1 MIKYFIRGIILF
13 LLVKVVLAIVP
24 ASIDRSNI
32 QVGQTF
38 TLNIDVSNTNGTPE
52 IDTLRNN
59 FDILGTS
66 NSSQI
71 SIINGQTNSQKS
83 IMVTLSPKNS
93 GKQQIPAIKVG
104 SDVTNPITINV
115 SKTPQSIMLN
125 GDTKSQVFIDVS
137 LDSSS
142 TYVNVPVVYSLK
154 LYFTVPLNNLSMAN
168 FDTPD
173 AQIKPLGKNAQY
185 RSKYHGK
192 AYEVIEQK
200 LLITPNKVGTTEI
213 PPARIRGLI
222 MDNNPNKFFA
232 IPNSFNIQ
240 SKSLNINVLPVP
252 GKNPQALLAKKLN
265 VTDSW
270 SVNLESIT
278 IGQPVTRTIT
288 IKATGVPYTLI
299 PELKL
304 ETPKG
309 VNSYPDKTLTD
320 TSVVDDKLI
329 GQKTFKIVYIPTST
343 GTIKFTNTK
352 IKWWDINKTV
362 EKTYILESKI
372 YTVLND
378 GKKPVASSNVVATQK
393 KPVKTTFKWWKYIL
407 IAIALCM
414 ITLIIAVV
422 IKRRFKL
429 TKRTTQQDYN
439 LLKKAIHDKDI
450 KALNHALIAF
460 ASSYTN
466 KNIYTISD
474 IKELINNQTLNEL
487 IDKLNLAL
495 YKGYQFDDFESL
507 LEQINI
513 LSRRKKTKTTEFLK
527 NLYPE

>member
-1 MIKYFIRGIILF
+1 MIKHFIRGIILF
-13 LLVKVVLAIVP
+13 LLVNIVFAIVP
-24 ASIDRSNI
+24 ASIDRNNI

-66 NSSQI
+66 NSSQM
-71 SIINGQTNSQKS
+71 SIINGHMNSQKS
-83 IMVTLSPKNS
+83 IMVTLSPKNP

-104 SDVTNPITINV
+104 NDVTNPITIDV
-115 SKTPQSIMLN
+115 SKTPQSIIPK

-168 FDTPD
+168 FDIPD
-173 AQIKPLGKNAQY
+173 AQIKPLGKNTQY
-185 RSKYHGK
+185 QSKYHGK

-200 LLITPNKVGTTEI
+200 LLITPNKIGTTAI
-213 PPARIRGLI
+213 PPARISGLI
-222 MDNNPNKFFA
+222 MDRNPNNFFTA
-232 IPNSFNIQ
+232 PSNFNIQ
-240 SKSLNINVLPVP
+240 SKPLTINVLSVP

-288 IKATGVPYTLI
+288 IVATGVPYNLI

-304 ETPKG
+304 DTPKG

-320 TSVVDDKLI
+320 TSVVDDNLI
-329 GQKTFKIVYIPTST
+329 GQKTFKTVYIPTST
-343 GTIKFTNTK
+343 GIIKFPETK
-352 IKWWDINKTV
+352 IKWWDINKKV
-362 EKTYILESKI
+362 EKTEVLESKT
-372 YTVLND
+372 YTVLTD
-378 GKKPVASSNVVATQK
+378 GKKPAASSNVATTPK
-393 KPVKTTFKWWKYIL
+393 KPVKTAFKWWKYL
-407 IAIALCM
+407 VIAIVLCM
-414 ITLIIAVV
+414 IALTIAVI
-422 IKRRFKL
+422 IKRRFGL
-429 TKRTTQQDYN
+429 NRRTTQQDYN

-450 KALNHALIAF
+450 KALNHALVAL

-466 KNIYTISD
+466 KKIYTISD
-474 IKELINNQTLNEL
+474 IKELTNNQTLHEI

-495 YKGYQFDDFESL
+495 YKGYPFDEFDSL

-513 LSRRKKTKTTEFLK
+513 LSRGKKAKKAELLK